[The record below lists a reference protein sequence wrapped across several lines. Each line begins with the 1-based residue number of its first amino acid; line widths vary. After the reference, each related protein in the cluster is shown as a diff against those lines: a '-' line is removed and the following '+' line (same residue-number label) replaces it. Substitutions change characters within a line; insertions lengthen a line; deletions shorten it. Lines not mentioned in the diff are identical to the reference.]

1 MSDSLLTV
9 ENLTKSFGDKLL
21 FENISFGINSG
32 QKSALI
38 ARNGYGKSTLLNI
51 IMTAAGQRGYNTL
64 QDSGKITFRGDIKL
78 ACLPQAIVTIDTVG
92 TIVRD
97 YVYNVQRPETEDEWT
112 FEQRMEEIL
121 SRMKVDVLLDRTME
135 TLSGGEQK
143 KVALCRLLMDDCN
156 LLILD
161 EPTNHLDIEMIEW
174 LEEFLSRQRL
184 AILMVTHDR
193 YFLDNVCDNIYEL
206 DNAQLYHYRGRYDY
220 YLEKKAEREANERA
234 EVEKARSL
242 YRTELE
248 WMRRMPQARGTK
260 AQARIDAFYELEA
273 KAHTRFDDSR
283 PQLTV
288 KTERIGGKIL
298 ELYNVTY
305 TPKPSPTGTQAPR
318 LRNNLSPL
326 PTGVTYTPTGT
337 QAPHLRNSLSPLPTE
352 VTYTPTGTQAPRL
365 RNSLSPQPTGE
376 TPLIDDFSYVFKRG
390 EKIGI
395 VGPNGV
401 GKSTFLNIITERLR
415 PTSGRVIVGQTIQ
428 FGYYTQAGMTAPADR
443 RVIDLVKDIAE
454 EIELDNG
461 KSMSAHQFLTYFGFD
476 GTTQYNYFG
485 NLSGGEKRRLY
496 LLQVL
501 MANPNFLI
509 LDEPTNDLDIYTL
522 QILEQFLQSYKGCL
536 IIVSHDRSFMD
547 HIVDHL
553 FIFEGNGKI
562 KDYHSN
568 YTAYRLSRLQDIK
581 TSRQQANKA
590 MAAAR
595 SLEDSKSRSLQKK
608 KATYKEQKEYETLT
622 AEIEALTTERAKLE
636 ALLSNSTEFKTPDS
650 ELLQAS
656 TRIGEV
662 IALLDEK
669 ELRWLELDEI
679 I

>member
-1 MSDSLLTV
+1 MADALLTV

-21 FENISFGINSG
+21 FEDISFGINAG

-51 IMTAAGQRGYNTL
+51 IMTATEGERRASGLAFPTQSSAGGATAAGQKGYNTL
-64 QDSGKITFRGDIKL
+64 QDSGKITFRGDLKL
-78 ACLPQAIVTIDTVG
+78 AYLPQSPEAYPKQ
-92 TIVRD
+92 IVRD
-97 YVYNVQRPETEDEWT
+97 FVYNVNRPETEDEWT

-121 SRMKVDVLLDRTME
+121 SRMKVDTLLDRSME

-143 KVALCRLLMDDCN
+143 KVALCRLLIDDCN

-161 EPTNHLDIEMIEW
+161 EPTNHLDIDMIEW

-206 DNAQLYHYRGRYDY
+206 DNARLYHYHGHYDY

-234 EVEKARSL
+234 EVAKARSL

-273 KAHTRFDDSR
+273 KAHTRFDDTR

-298 ELYNVTY
+298 ELYNVCY
-305 TPKPSPTGTQAPR
+305 AHKAGSGVLAADS
-318 LRNNLSPL
+318 NNHL
-326 PTGVTYTPTGT
+326 P
-337 QAPHLRNSLSPLPTE
+337 A
-352 VTYTPTGTQAPRL
+352 
-365 RNSLSPQPTGE
+365 
-376 TPLIDDFSYVFKRG
+376 PLIDDYSYVFKKG

-401 GKSTFLNIITERLR
+401 GKSTFLNIITERLK
-415 PTSGRVIVGQTIQ
+415 PTSGRVVVGQTIQ
-428 FGYYTQAGMTAPADR
+428 FGYYTQSGMTAPADR

-522 QILEQFLQSYKGCL
+522 QILEQFLQTYKGCL

-553 FIFEGNGKI
+553 LVFEGNGKI

-568 YTAYRLSRLQDIK
+568 YTQYRIEKLKELKKSKELSAKPTAYQKTNEKNADRTNNLSP
-581 TSRQQANKA
+581 
-590 MAAAR
+590 
-595 SLEDSKSRSLQKK
+595 KK
-608 KATYKEQKEYETLT
+608 KATYKEQKEYEALT
-622 AEIEALTTERAKLE
+622 AEIEALNTEKAHLE
-636 ALLSNSTEFKTPDS
+636 ALLSGDNSTPDTQHLTLI
-650 ELLQAS
+650 EAS
-656 TRIGEV
+656 TRFGEV
-662 IALLDEK
+662 MTLLDEK
-669 ELRWLELDEI
+669 ELRWLELDELI
-679 I
+679 NG

>member
-1 MSDSLLTV
+1 MADALLTV

-21 FENISFGINSG
+21 FEDISFGINAG

-51 IMTAAGQRGYNTL
+51 IMTATGQKGFNTL
-64 QDSGKITFRGDIKL
+64 QDSGKVTFRGDLKL
-78 ACLPQAIVTIDTVG
+78 AYLPQTDASIARSSGMTK
-92 TIVRD
+92 VRD

-121 SRMKVDVLLDRTME
+121 SRMKVDRLLERPME

-143 KVALCRLLMDDCN
+143 KVALCRRLMDDSN

-161 EPTNHLDIEMIEW
+161 EPTNHLDIDMIEW
-174 LEEFLSRQRL
+174 LEDFLSRQRL
-184 AILMVTHDR
+184 ALLMVTHDR
-193 YFLDNVCDNIYEL
+193 YFLDNVCQDIYEL
-206 DNAQLYHYRGRYDY
+206 DNTRLYHYKGHYDY

-298 ELYNVTY
+298 ELYNISMDLR
-305 TPKPSPTGTQAPR
+305 PSHGD
-318 LRNNLSPL
+318 LI
-326 PTGVTYTPTGT
+326 
-337 QAPHLRNSLSPLPTE
+337 
-352 VTYTPTGTQAPRL
+352 
-365 RNSLSPQPTGE
+365 
-376 TPLIDDFSYVFKRG
+376 IDDYSYVFKKG

-401 GKSTFLNIITERLR
+401 GKSTFLNIITERLK
-415 PTSGRVIVGQTIQ
+415 PTSGRVVVGQTIQ
-428 FGYYTQAGMTAPADR
+428 FGYYTQAGMSAPEDR

-454 EIELDNG
+454 EIEIEGG
-461 KSMSAHQFLTYFGFD
+461 KSLSAHQFLTYFGFD
-476 GTTQYNYFG
+476 GTTQFNYFG
-485 NLSGGEKRRLY
+485 NLSGGERRRLY

-509 LDEPTNDLDIYTL
+509 LDEPTNDLDLYTL
-522 QILEQFLQSYKGCL
+522 QILEQFLRTYKGCL

-553 FIFEGNGKI
+553 FVFEGNGKI

-568 YTAYRLSRLQDIK
+568 YTQYRLEKLREQKEQKKSAASTK
-581 TSRQQANKA
+581 ENKA
-590 MAAAR
+590 VQKN
-595 SLEDSKSRSLQKK
+595 SPTLPSKR
-608 KATYKEQKEYETLT
+608 KATYKEQKEYEALT
-622 AEIEALTTERAKLE
+622 AEIESLTNEKAELEQKLSDGSLTDATEITR
-636 ALLSNSTEFKTPDS
+636 
-650 ELLQAS
+650 AS
-656 TRIGEV
+656 TRIGELMT
-662 IALLDEK
+662 LLDEK
-669 ELRWLELDEI
+669 ELRWLELELMN
-679 I
+679 

>member
-1 MSDSLLTV
+1 MADALLTV

-21 FENISFGINSG
+21 FEDISFGINAG

-51 IMTAAGQRGYNTL
+51 IMTATGQKGFNTL
-64 QDSGKITFRGDIKL
+64 QDSGKVTFRGDLKL
-78 ACLPQAIVTIDTVG
+78 AYLPQTDASIARSSGITK
-92 TIVRD
+92 VRD

-121 SRMKVDVLLDRTME
+121 SRMKVDRLLERPME

-143 KVALCRLLMDDCN
+143 KVALCRLLMDDSN

-161 EPTNHLDIEMIEW
+161 EPTNHLDIDMIEW
-174 LEEFLSRQRL
+174 LEDFLSRQRL
-184 AILMVTHDR
+184 ALLMVTHDR
-193 YFLDNVCDNIYEL
+193 YFLDNVCQDIYEL
-206 DNAQLYHYRGRYDY
+206 DNARLYHYKGHYDY

-298 ELYNVTY
+298 ELYNISMDLR
-305 TPKPSPTGTQAPR
+305 PSHGD
-318 LRNNLSPL
+318 LI
-326 PTGVTYTPTGT
+326 
-337 QAPHLRNSLSPLPTE
+337 
-352 VTYTPTGTQAPRL
+352 
-365 RNSLSPQPTGE
+365 
-376 TPLIDDFSYVFKRG
+376 IDDYSYVFKKG

-401 GKSTFLNIITERLR
+401 GKSTFLNIITERLK
-415 PTSGRVIVGQTIQ
+415 PTSGRVVVGQTIQ
-428 FGYYTQAGMTAPADR
+428 FGYYTQAGMSAPEDR

-454 EIELDNG
+454 EIEIEGG
-461 KSMSAHQFLTYFGFD
+461 KSLSAHQFLTYFGFD
-476 GTTQYNYFG
+476 GTTQFNYFG
-485 NLSGGEKRRLY
+485 NLSGGERRRLY

-509 LDEPTNDLDIYTL
+509 LDEPTNDLDLYTL
-522 QILEQFLQSYKGCL
+522 QILEQFLRTYKGCL

-553 FIFEGNGKI
+553 FVFEGNGKI

-568 YTAYRLSRLQDIK
+568 YTQYRLEKLREQKEQKKSAASTK
-581 TSRQQANKA
+581 ENKA
-590 MAAAR
+590 VQKNSP
-595 SLEDSKSRSLQKK
+595 SLPSKR
-608 KATYKEQKEYETLT
+608 KATYKEQKEYEALT
-622 AEIEALTTERAKLE
+622 AEIESLTNEKAELEQKLSDSSLTDATEI
-636 ALLSNSTEFKTPDS
+636 TC
-650 ELLQAS
+650 AS
-656 TRIGEV
+656 TRIGELMT
-662 IALLDEK
+662 LLDEK
-669 ELRWLELDEI
+669 ELRWLELDELMN
-679 I
+679 

>member
-1 MSDSLLTV
+1 MADALLTI

-21 FENISFGINSG
+21 FEDISFGINAG

-64 QDSGKITFRGDIKL
+64 QDSGKITFRGDLKL
-78 ACLPQAIVTIDTVG
+78 AYLPQSPEAYPKQL
-92 TIVRD
+92 VRD
-97 YVYNVQRPETEDEWT
+97 FVYNVQRPETEDEWT

-121 SRMKVDVLLDRTME
+121 SRMKVDTLLDRQME

-161 EPTNHLDIEMIEW
+161 EPTNHLDIDMIEW

-206 DNAQLYHYRGRYDY
+206 DNSRLYHYKGRYDY
-220 YLEKKAEREANERA
+220 YLEKKADREANERA

-298 ELYNVTY
+298 ELYNICY
-305 TPKPSPTGTQAPR
+305 H
-318 LRNNLSPL
+318 N
-326 PTGVTYTPTGT
+326 
-337 QAPHLRNSLSPLPTE
+337 
-352 VTYTPTGTQAPRL
+352 
-365 RNSLSPQPTGE
+365 
-376 TPLIDDFSYVFKRG
+376 LIDDYSYVFKRG

-401 GKSTFLNIITERLR
+401 GKSTFLNIITEKLK
-415 PTSGRVIVGQTIQ
+415 PTSGRVVVGQTIQ
-428 FGYYTQAGMTAPADR
+428 FGYYTQVGMTAPADR

-454 EIELDNG
+454 EIDLDNG

-476 GTTQYNYFG
+476 NTTQYNYFG

-522 QILEQFLQSYKGCL
+522 QILEQFLQTYKGCL

-553 FIFEGNGKI
+553 LVFEGNGKI
-562 KDYHSN
+562 RDYHSN
-568 YTAYRLSRLQDIK
+568 YTIYRMQKAQQQREASQQQ
-581 TSRQQANKA
+581 RQEKPKYE
-590 MAAAR
+590 R
-595 SLEDSKSRSLQKK
+595 SKSEKR
-608 KATYKEQKEYETLT
+608 KATYKEQKEYEALT
-622 AEIEALTTERAKLE
+622 AEIETLTNEKAELEAKLSSGT
-636 ALLSNSTEFKTPDS
+636 LSDPAEITK
-650 ELLQAS
+650 AS

-662 IALLDEK
+662 MNLLDEK
-669 ELRWLELDEI
+669 ELRWLELDELM
-679 I
+679 

>member
-51 IMTAAGQRGYNTL
+51 IMTASGQRGYNTL

-92 TIVRD
+92 TLVRD

-206 DNAQLYHYRGRYDY
+206 DNARLYHYRGRYDY

-305 TPKPSPTGTQAPR
+305 TPKPSPTGTQAPH

-326 PTGVTYTPTGT
+326 
-337 QAPHLRNSLSPLPTE
+337 
-352 VTYTPTGTQAPRL
+352 
-365 RNSLSPQPTGE
+365 PTGE

-562 KDYHSN
+562 RDYHSN

-595 SLEDSKSRSLQKK
+595 SLEDSKTRSLQKK

-622 AEIEALTTERAKLE
+622 AEI
-636 ALLSNSTEFKTPDS
+636 
-650 ELLQAS
+650 
-656 TRIGEV
+656 
-662 IALLDEK
+662 
-669 ELRWLELDEI
+669 
-679 I
+679 

>member
-1 MSDSLLTV
+1 MADALLTV

-21 FENISFGINSG
+21 FEDISFGINAG

-64 QDSGKITFRGDIKL
+64 QDSGKITFRGDLKL
-78 ACLPQAIVTIDTVG
+78 AYLPQSPEAYPKQL
-92 TIVRD
+92 VRD
-97 YVYNVQRPETEDEWT
+97 FVYNIQRPETEDEWT

-121 SRMKVDVLLDRTME
+121 SRMKVDTLLDRQME

-161 EPTNHLDIEMIEW
+161 EPTNHLDIDMIEW

-206 DNAQLYHYRGRYDY
+206 DNSRLYHYKGRYDY

-298 ELYNVTY
+298 ELYNVCY
-305 TPKPSPTGTQAPR
+305 R
-318 LRNNLSPL
+318 D
-326 PTGVTYTPTGT
+326 
-337 QAPHLRNSLSPLPTE
+337 
-352 VTYTPTGTQAPRL
+352 
-365 RNSLSPQPTGE
+365 
-376 TPLIDDFSYVFKRG
+376 LIDDYSYVFKKG

-401 GKSTFLNIITERLR
+401 GKSTFLNIITEKLK
-415 PTSGRVIVGQTIQ
+415 PTSGRVVVGQTIQ
-428 FGYYTQAGMTAPADR
+428 FGYYTQAGMKAPDDR

-522 QILEQFLQSYKGCL
+522 QILEQFLQTYKGCL

-553 FIFEGNGKI
+553 LVFEGNGKI
-562 KDYHSN
+562 RDYHSN
-568 YTAYRLSRLQDIK
+568 YTVYRMQKAQQQREAFQQQ
-581 TSRQQANKA
+581 RQEKPKYE
-590 MAAAR
+590 R
-595 SLEDSKSRSLQKK
+595 SKSDKR
-608 KATYKEQKEYETLT
+608 KATYKEQKEYEALT
-622 AEIEALTTERAKLE
+622 AEIETLTNEKADLEAKLSGGT
-636 ALLSNSTEFKTPDS
+636 LPDPA
-650 ELLQAS
+650 EITKAS

-662 IALLDEK
+662 INLLDAK

-679 I
+679 ING

>member
-1 MSDSLLTV
+1 MADALLTV

-21 FENISFGINSG
+21 FEDISFGINAG

-51 IMTAAGQRGYNTL
+51 IMTATGQKGFNTL
-64 QDSGKITFRGDIKL
+64 QDSGKVTFRGDLKL
-78 ACLPQAIVTIDTVG
+78 AYLPQTDASIARSSGMTK
-92 TIVRD
+92 VRD

-121 SRMKVDVLLDRTME
+121 SRMKVDRLLERPME

-143 KVALCRLLMDDCN
+143 KVALCRLLMDDSN

-161 EPTNHLDIEMIEW
+161 EPTNHLDIDMIEW
-174 LEEFLSRQRL
+174 LEDFLSRQRL
-184 AILMVTHDR
+184 ALLMVTHDR
-193 YFLDNVCDNIYEL
+193 YFLDNVCQDIYEL
-206 DNAQLYHYRGRYDY
+206 DNARLYHYKGHYDY

-298 ELYNVTY
+298 ELYNISMDLR
-305 TPKPSPTGTQAPR
+305 PSHGD
-318 LRNNLSPL
+318 LI
-326 PTGVTYTPTGT
+326 
-337 QAPHLRNSLSPLPTE
+337 
-352 VTYTPTGTQAPRL
+352 
-365 RNSLSPQPTGE
+365 
-376 TPLIDDFSYVFKRG
+376 IDDYSYVFKKG

-401 GKSTFLNIITERLR
+401 GKSTFLNIITERLK
-415 PTSGRVIVGQTIQ
+415 PTSGRVVVGQTIQ
-428 FGYYTQAGMTAPADR
+428 FGYYTQAGMSAPEDR

-454 EIELDNG
+454 EIEIDGG
-461 KSMSAHQFLTYFGFD
+461 KSLSAHQFLTYFGFD
-476 GTTQYNYFG
+476 GTTQFNYFG
-485 NLSGGEKRRLY
+485 NLSGGERRRLY

-509 LDEPTNDLDIYTL
+509 LDEPTNDLDLYTL
-522 QILEQFLQSYKGCL
+522 QILEQFLRTYKGCL

-553 FIFEGNGKI
+553 FVFEGNGKI

-568 YTAYRLSRLQDIK
+568 YTQYRLEKLREQKEQKKSAAGAK
-581 TSRQQANKA
+581 ENKA
-590 MAAAR
+590 VQKN
-595 SLEDSKSRSLQKK
+595 SPTLPSKR
-608 KATYKEQKEYETLT
+608 KATYKEQKEYEALT
-622 AEIEALTTERAKLE
+622 AEIESLTNEKAELEQKLSDGSLTDATEITR
-636 ALLSNSTEFKTPDS
+636 
-650 ELLQAS
+650 AS
-656 TRIGEV
+656 TRIGELMT
-662 IALLDEK
+662 LLDEK
-669 ELRWLELDEI
+669 ELRWLELDELMN
-679 I
+679 

>member
-1 MSDSLLTV
+1 MADALLTV
-9 ENLTKSFGDKLL
+9 EHLTKSFGDKLL
-21 FENISFGINSG
+21 FEDISFGINAG

-38 ARNGYGKSTLLNI
+38 ARNGYSKSTLLNI
-51 IMTAAGQRGYNTL
+51 IMTAYGHRGYNTL
-64 QDSGKITFRGDIKL
+64 HDSGAITFRSDLRL
-78 ACLPQAIVTIDTVG
+78 AYLPQSPEAYPKQL
-92 TIVRD
+92 VRD
-97 YVYNVQRPETEDEWT
+97 FVYNIQHPETEDPWT
-112 FEQRMEEIL
+112 FEQRIEEIL
-121 SRMKVDVLLDRTME
+121 SRMRVDTLLDRPMD

-143 KVALCRLLMDDCN
+143 KAALCRLLMDDCN

-161 EPTNHLDIEMIEW
+161 EPTNHLDIDMIEW

-206 DNAQLYHYRGRYDY
+206 DNSRLYHYRGRYDY
-220 YLEKKAEREANERA
+220 YLQKKTEREAIERA
-234 EVEKARSL
+234 EVAKARSL

-273 KAHTRFDDSR
+273 KAHTRFDDSS

-298 ELYNVTY
+298 ELYNISY
-305 TPKPSPTGTQAPR
+305 
-318 LRNNLSPL
+318 RN
-326 PTGVTYTPTGT
+326 
-337 QAPHLRNSLSPLPTE
+337 
-352 VTYTPTGTQAPRL
+352 
-365 RNSLSPQPTGE
+365 
-376 TPLIDDFSYVFKRG
+376 LIHDYSYVFKRG

-395 VGPNGV
+395 VGPNGI
-401 GKSTFLNIITERLR
+401 GKSTFLNIITERLK
-415 PTSGRVIVGQTIQ
+415 PTSGRVVVGQTIQ
-428 FGYYTQAGMTAPADR
+428 FGYYTQAGMNAPDDR

-454 EIELDNG
+454 EIEIEGG
-461 KSMSAHQFLTYFGFD
+461 KTMSAHQFLTYFGFD

-522 QILEQFLQSYKGCL
+522 QILEQFLQTYKGCL

-553 FIFEGNGKI
+553 LVFEGNGKI
-562 KDYHSN
+562 RDYHSN
-568 YTAYRLSRLQDIK
+568 YTLYRLQRAAQQRQNTLQQRSEK
-581 TSRQQANKA
+581 PKYERNKSDK
-590 MAAAR
+590 R
-595 SLEDSKSRSLQKK
+595 
-608 KATYKEQKEYETLT
+608 KASYKEQKEYEALSAEIETLT
-622 AEIEALTTERAKLE
+622 AEKTTLEQQLSSGTLTDPAAITK
-636 ALLSNSTEFKTPDS
+636 
-650 ELLQAS
+650 AS
-656 TRIGEV
+656 TRIGEL
-662 IALLDEK
+662 IAILDEK

-679 I
+679 IN

>member
-1 MSDSLLTV
+1 MADALLTV

-21 FENISFGINSG
+21 FEDISFGINAG

-51 IMTAAGQRGYNTL
+51 IMTATGQKGFNTL
-64 QDSGKITFRGDIKL
+64 QDSGKVTFRGDLKL
-78 ACLPQAIVTIDTVG
+78 AYLPQTDASIARSSGITK
-92 TIVRD
+92 VRD

-121 SRMKVDVLLDRTME
+121 SRMKVDRLLERPME

-143 KVALCRLLMDDCN
+143 KVALCRLLMDDSN

-161 EPTNHLDIEMIEW
+161 EPTNHLDIDMIEW
-174 LEEFLSRQRL
+174 LEDFLSRQRL
-184 AILMVTHDR
+184 ALLMVTHDR
-193 YFLDNVCDNIYEL
+193 YFLDNVCQDIYEL
-206 DNAQLYHYRGRYDY
+206 DNARLYHYKGHYDY

-298 ELYNVTY
+298 ELYNISMDLR
-305 TPKPSPTGTQAPR
+305 PSHGD
-318 LRNNLSPL
+318 LI
-326 PTGVTYTPTGT
+326 
-337 QAPHLRNSLSPLPTE
+337 
-352 VTYTPTGTQAPRL
+352 
-365 RNSLSPQPTGE
+365 
-376 TPLIDDFSYVFKRG
+376 IDDYSYVFKKG

-401 GKSTFLNIITERLR
+401 GKSTFLNIITERLK
-415 PTSGRVIVGQTIQ
+415 PTSGRVVVGQTIQ
-428 FGYYTQAGMTAPADR
+428 FGYYTQAGMSAPEDR

-454 EIELDNG
+454 EIEIEGG
-461 KSMSAHQFLTYFGFD
+461 KSLSAHQFLTYFGFD
-476 GTTQYNYFG
+476 GTTQFNYFG
-485 NLSGGEKRRLY
+485 NLSGGERRRLY

-509 LDEPTNDLDIYTL
+509 LDEPTNDLDLYTL
-522 QILEQFLQSYKGCL
+522 QILEQFLRTYKGCL

-553 FIFEGNGKI
+553 FVFEGNGKI

-568 YTAYRLSRLQDIK
+568 YTQYRLEKLREQKEQKKSAASAK
-581 TSRQQANKA
+581 ENKA
-590 MAAAR
+590 VQKN
-595 SLEDSKSRSLQKK
+595 SPTLPSKR
-608 KATYKEQKEYETLT
+608 KATYKEQKEYEALT
-622 AEIEALTTERAKLE
+622 AEIESLTNEKAELEQKLSDGSLTDATEITR
-636 ALLSNSTEFKTPDS
+636 
-650 ELLQAS
+650 AS
-656 TRIGEV
+656 TRIGELMT
-662 IALLDEK
+662 LLDEK
-669 ELRWLELDEI
+669 ELRWLELDELMN
-679 I
+679 

>member
-1 MSDSLLTV
+1 MADALLTV

-21 FENISFGINSG
+21 FEDISFGINAG

-64 QDSGKITFRGDIKL
+64 QDAGKITFRGDLKL
-78 ACLPQAIVTIDTVG
+78 AYLPQSPEAYPKQL
-92 TIVRD
+92 VRD
-97 YVYNVQRPETEDEWT
+97 FVYSVQRPETEDEWT
-112 FEQRMEEIL
+112 FEQRMEEII
-121 SRMKVDVLLDRTME
+121 SRMKIDSLLDRQME

-143 KVALCRLLMDDCN
+143 KAALCRLLMDDCN

-161 EPTNHLDIEMIEW
+161 EPTNHLDIDMIEW

-206 DNAQLYHYRGRYDY
+206 DNAKLYHYRGHYDY

-288 KTERIGGKIL
+288 KTERIGGKIV
-298 ELYNVTY
+298 ELYNICY
-305 TPKPSPTGTQAPR
+305 R
-318 LRNNLSPL
+318 D
-326 PTGVTYTPTGT
+326 
-337 QAPHLRNSLSPLPTE
+337 
-352 VTYTPTGTQAPRL
+352 
-365 RNSLSPQPTGE
+365 
-376 TPLIDDFSYVFKRG
+376 LIDDYSYVFKRG

-395 VGPNGV
+395 VGPNGI
-401 GKSTFLNIITERLR
+401 GKSTFLNIITEKLK
-415 PTSGRVIVGQTIQ
+415 PTSGRVVVGQTIQ
-428 FGYYTQAGMTAPADR
+428 FGYYTQAGMSAPADR
-443 RVIDLVKDIAE
+443 RVIDIVKDIAD

-522 QILEQFLQSYKGCL
+522 QILEQFLQGYKGCL

-553 FIFEGNGKI
+553 LVFEGNGKI

-568 YTAYRLSRLQDIK
+568 YTQYRLEKEARKKEKLEVKRSERNVK
-581 TSRQQANKA
+581 GEERTSTAPVKR
-590 MAAAR
+590 
-595 SLEDSKSRSLQKK
+595 
-608 KATYKEQKEYETLT
+608 KATYKEQKEYEALTVDIETLT
-622 AEIEALTTERAKLE
+622 AEKVALEQQLSDGSIVDPSKITAASNRFCEVTT
-636 ALLSNSTEFKTPDS
+636 
-650 ELLQAS
+650 
-656 TRIGEV
+656 
-662 IALLDEK
+662 LLDEK
-669 ELRWLELDEI
+669 ELRWLELDELM
-679 I
+679 

>member
-1 MSDSLLTV
+1 MADALLTV
-9 ENLTKSFGDKLL
+9 EHLTKSFGDKLL
-21 FENISFGINSG
+21 FEDISFGINAG

-51 IMTAAGQRGYNTL
+51 IMTAYGHRGYNTL
-64 QDSGKITFRGDIKL
+64 HDSGAITFRSDLRL
-78 ACLPQAIVTIDTVG
+78 AYLPQSPEAYPRQL
-92 TIVRD
+92 VRD
-97 YVYNVQRPETEDEWT
+97 FVYNIQRPETEDPWT
-112 FEQRMEEIL
+112 FEQRIEEIL
-121 SRMKVDVLLDRTME
+121 SRMRVDTLLDRPME

-143 KVALCRLLMDDCN
+143 KAALCRLLMDDCN

-161 EPTNHLDIEMIEW
+161 EPTNHLDIDMIEW

-206 DNAQLYHYRGRYDY
+206 DNSRLYHYRGRYDY
-220 YLEKKAEREANERA
+220 YLQKKAEREAIERA
-234 EVEKARSL
+234 EVAKARSL

-260 AQARIDAFYELEA
+260 AQARIDAFYQLEA

-298 ELYNVTY
+298 ELYNISY
-305 TPKPSPTGTQAPR
+305 
-318 LRNNLSPL
+318 RN
-326 PTGVTYTPTGT
+326 
-337 QAPHLRNSLSPLPTE
+337 
-352 VTYTPTGTQAPRL
+352 
-365 RNSLSPQPTGE
+365 
-376 TPLIDDFSYVFKRG
+376 LIHDYSYVFKRG

-395 VGPNGV
+395 VGPNGI
-401 GKSTFLNIITERLR
+401 GKSTFLNIITERLK
-415 PTSGRVIVGQTIQ
+415 PTSGRVVVGQTIQ
-428 FGYYTQAGMTAPADR
+428 FGYYTQAGMNAPDDR

-454 EIELDNG
+454 EIEIEGG
-461 KSMSAHQFLTYFGFD
+461 KTMSAHQFLTYFGFD

-522 QILEQFLQSYKGCL
+522 QILEQFLQTYKGCL

-553 FIFEGNGKI
+553 LVFEGNGKI
-562 KDYHSN
+562 RDYHSN
-568 YTAYRLSRLQDIK
+568 YTLYRLQRAAQQRQNTLQQRSEK
-581 TSRQQANKA
+581 PKYERNKSDK
-590 MAAAR
+590 R
-595 SLEDSKSRSLQKK
+595 
-608 KATYKEQKEYETLT
+608 KASYKEQKEYEALSAEIETLT
-622 AEIEALTTERAKLE
+622 AEKTTLEQQLSSGTLTDPAAITK
-636 ALLSNSTEFKTPDS
+636 
-650 ELLQAS
+650 AS
-656 TRIGEV
+656 TRIGEL
-662 IALLDEK
+662 IAILDEK

-679 I
+679 IN